1 MWLRKDGVL
10 LKHILL
16 CFPGIPHYMACLL
29 TYSRS
34 PSSPFS
40 LSYCLPRISTSHN
53 KLAKLKLLSQSP
65 FLAGDSSGNYP
76 ACPYILCCFLFQ
88 SASLCSH
95 SFLPHS
101 VLSPVKQ
108 SPLQR
113 GDPRPPRLLP
123 PSSPPFIVSTCISLW
138 IFSWAGVI
146 LFLCLLSSCSP

>member
-1 MWLRKDGVL
+1 MTLERWGTFETHLAL
-10 LKHILL
+10 
-16 CFPGIPHYMACLL
+16 FPRDPPLYGLFINIFPITFTPL
-29 TYSRS
+29 
-34 PSSPFS
+34 S

-138 IFSWAGVI
+138 IFS
-146 LFLCLLSSCSP
+146 